1 MPRRVA
7 SQGVALLVRVPS
19 QQVRNV
25 VWWGCVF
32 AVLDRCKYYPSACP
46 SVWDT
51 LVFLVST
58 RALLPH
64 NFALC
69 LRFLLQLTHLNTAHQ
84 AVVGVAHAILSL
96 RAAADAGGSTDA
108 AADAAPPTPS
118 SVHGAGA
125 TSASAASAAAAAA
138 AATAAA
144 VASVPVMEA
153 RKIVSV
159 EALKLVECMVDSL
172 DPTSTQFFEKGP
184 PLTAS
189 VGGSTGGVVNGV
201 AATGSD
207 GGSGSGGSGSGAT
220 AGTSG
225 SGGGG
230 SGGSAGVAMGAFDSR
245 RSSLS
250 DGMTVG
256 VGPSGGDADSGG
268 PASNE
273 SRRWSV
279 QPSASPSSAGTGE

>member
-84 AVVGVAHAILSL
+84 AVVGVAHAILS
-96 RAAADAGGSTDA
+96 
-108 AADAAPPTPS
+108 PS